1 MIKKTL
7 AIILCCCTIITVFS
21 GLGVVGA
28 EQNETIKYSAEE
40 LIKKTTDN
48 NTYDSFLINK
58 AYDSGKE
65 AFVLKAE
72 EALRNETGITWTVPC
87 KSNARYALK
96 VRYKV
101 LSDGLADSDCE
112 ILINGNLQYKELSGF
127 VLSKE
132 YYDDGEIKQD
142 IFGNEITPDQILST
156 EMVENYIFDY
166 AGVYSEPLSV
176 NLEAG
181 NNEVRFNYSMEDIG
195 ITELIFVPVNNTVT
209 YEEYLDNNSGSKKYN
224 GENILHEGEDAG
236 LKSDTVLYPTSDKS
250 SPKVSPVKTG
260 KILLNTIG
268 GNNWKKANQYIK
280 WNITVPESGLYTIS
294 IKVKQNLNV
303 GQQSRRA
310 LYING
315 EIPFKEAE
323 NIVIDYSS
331 KWQMLTAG
339 NDAENYFFY
348 LNKGKNEIKLQ
359 ATLGN
364 TAQVIRAIDNC
375 VNELNVIYRK
385 LLVVLGSEPDLSK
398 DYKLDKNLPDVIEYM
413 TEMAD
418 RLDSAATIY
427 EELNGG
433 SNAEVATLQT
443 ISRQLRKMNKDSD
456 EVPSEFSYFKTNIGS
471 LGTSQATAKQQ
482 PIEID
487 YFVLAGEE
495 SQLPQF
501 KGNFIEDFIFSF
513 KEFCCSFVI
522 DYKNIGAL
530 EEMGEN
536 TTSLKAWVSSGRDQA
551 QIMRSLISDNFT
563 PNTGYRVKLELVSA
577 ASLLPATVA
586 GIGPDVFIG
595 LGSASVID
603 YSMRNAAVNLKEFS
617 DFEEVA
623 ANFYDASFI
632 PLQYM
637 GGIYGIPMSMSFN
650 VLYYREDIL
659 EELGLSIPQTWDDV
673 VAMSSV
679 LAVNNMSFGL
689 PSGNQSF
696 LMMLRQKN
704 LNIYNQDSTVCLLD
718 TAEAIDVFQYYTNF
732 YSNYGFPVTYSL
744 MNRFRTGE
752 TPVAVDN
759 LSVYNSLEIS
769 APEIKG
775 LWNFTVVPG
784 FADENGEV
792 NHTSLVSGAATLLL
806 RNSKQHKAGWEF
818 IKWWSSADI
827 QTAYGLELESR
838 LGSSGRYTSANKQ
851 ALLNSC
857 WNKKELEV
865 LTKQLE
871 TVSAVE
877 QVPGG
882 YYLSRNL
889 DNAFRNA
896 VYYNK
901 KPMDV
906 MFDYVYKI
914 NGELSSKRSELGL
927 PTAEDKLS

>member
-7 AIILCCCTIITVFS
+7 SIILCCCGIFTIFAGVNTVCAKEEAN
-21 GLGVVGA
+21 V
-28 EQNETIKYSAEE
+28 KYSAKE
-40 LIKKTTDN
+40 LIKITADDE
-48 NTYDSFLINK
+48 TYDSFLINE
-58 AYDSGKE
+58 AYESGKE
-65 AFVLKAE
+65 II
-72 EALRNETGITWTVPC
+72 ALNIEDAKKDENSLLWKLSSKT
-87 KSNARYALK
+87 SARYALK
-96 VRYKV
+96 VKYQV
-101 LSDGLADSDCE
+101 LSEGLSDLECE
-112 ILINGNLQYKELSGF
+112 VLINGKLQYKELSGF
-127 VLSKE
+127 VLPKE
-132 YYDDGEIKQD
+132 YYDSNEAKID
-142 IFGNEITPDQILST
+142 IFGNEITPDQMLSS
-156 EMVENYIFDY
+156 EIVENYIFDY
-166 AGVYSEPLSV
+166 TGVYSEPLSV
-176 NLEAG
+176 NLEKG
-181 NNEVRFNYSMEDIG
+181 INEVRFNYSKDDIK
-195 ITELIFVPVNNTVT
+195 ILELILVPTLDLVT
-209 YEEYLDNNSGSKKYN
+209 YKEYFSANSSAKEYK
-224 GENILHEGEDAG
+224 GENLLYEGEKAS

-250 SPKVSPVKTG
+250 SSKVSPVKTG
-260 KILLNTIG
+260 TILLNTIG

-280 WNITVPESGLYTIS
+280 WNVTVPESGLYTIS
-294 IKVKQNLNV
+294 IKAKQNLNV
-303 GQQSRRA
+303 GQQARRA

-315 EIPFKEAE
+315 EIPFKEVG
-323 NIVIDYSS
+323 NIVFDYSS
-331 KWQMLTAG
+331 KWQMVSLG
-339 NDAENYFFY
+339 NDGENYLFY
-348 LNKGKNEIKLQ
+348 LEKGNNEIKLQ

-398 DYKLDKNLPDVIEYM
+398 DYKLDKNLPEVIEYM

-418 RLDSAATIY
+418 RLDSAAKTY

-443 ISRQLRKMNKDSD
+443 LSRQLRKMNKDSD

-487 YFVLAGEE
+487 YFVFAGDEPN
-495 SQLPQF
+495 LPEF
-501 KGNFIEDFIFSF
+501 KGNFIEDFIFGF

-530 EEMGEN
+530 EEASEKA
-536 TTSLKAWVSSGRDQA
+536 SSIKAWVANGRDQA
-551 QIMRSLISDNFT
+551 QIMRSLISDDFT
-563 PNTGYRVKLELVSA
+563 PKTGNKVKLELVNA

-603 YSMRNAAVNLKEFS
+603 YSMRNAAYNLKEFS

-623 ANFYDASFI
+623 DNFYDASFI
-632 PLQYM
+632 PLEYM
-637 GGIYGIPMSMSFN
+637 GGIYGIPMSMAFN

-659 EELGLSIPQTWDDV
+659 EELGLSIPETWDDV

-696 LMMLRQKN
+696 LMMLRQKG
-704 LNIYNQDSTVCLLD
+704 LDIYNEDNTVCMLD
-718 TAEAIDVFQYYTNF
+718 TAEAIDVFQYFTNF

-752 TPVAVDN
+752 TPIAVDA
-759 LSVYNSLEIS
+759 LGVYNSLEIS

-784 FADENGEV
+784 FANENGEI
-792 NHTSLVSGAATLLL
+792 NHTSIVSGTATLLL
-806 RNSKQHKAGWEF
+806 KSSKQHEAGWEF
-818 IKWWSSADI
+818 IKWFSSADI
-827 QTAYGLELESR
+827 QTKYGLELESR
-838 LGSSGRYTSANKQ
+838 LGSSGRYTPANKE
-851 ALLNSC
+851 ALSNSC
-857 WNKKELEV
+857 WSKKELEV

-871 TVSAVE
+871 SVSAVE

-927 PTAEDKLS
+927 PTAEDKIS

>member
-7 AIILCCCTIITVFS
+7 AIILCYCVVFTFFMGVNTVS
-21 GLGVVGA
+21 GK
-28 EQNETIKYSAEE
+28 ETVSVKYSADE
-40 LIKKTTDN
+40 LIKKTTDDD
-48 NTYDSFLINK
+48 TYDSFLINK
-58 AYDSGKE
+58 AYESGTE
-65 AFVLKAE
+65 TVVLKE
-72 EALRNETGITWTVPC
+72 EDAIKDENGALWFVTCDN
-87 KSNARYALK
+87 SARYGLK
-96 VRYKV
+96 VKYQV
-101 LSDGLADSDCE
+101 LSEGLSDSDCE
-112 ILINGNLQYKELSGF
+112 VLINGQIEYKELSGF
-127 VLSKE
+127 VLPKE
-132 YYDDGEIKQD
+132 YYDGDGVKVD
-142 IFGNEITPDQILST
+142 IFGNQITPDQILSS
-156 EMVENYIFDY
+156 EPIENYIFDY
-166 AGVYSEPLSV
+166 TGVYSEPLSV

-181 NNEVRFNYSMEDIG
+181 NNEIRFNFSNEDIK
-195 ITELIFVPVNNTVT
+195 ILELILVPVNSTVN
-209 YEEYLDNNSGSKKYN
+209 YKEYCSANSSAKEYK
-224 GENILHEGEDAG
+224 GENVLHEGEKAT

-250 SPKVSPVKTG
+250 SPKVSPVQTG

-280 WNITVPESGLYTIS
+280 WDVTVPKSGLYTIS
-294 IKVKQNLNV
+294 IKVKQNLLV
-303 GQQSRRA
+303 GQQARRA

-315 EIPFKEAE
+315 EIPFKEAG

-331 KWQMLTAG
+331 KWQMLTVG
-339 NDAENYFFY
+339 NETEDYLFY
-348 LNKGKNEIKLQ
+348 LNEGENEIKLS
-359 ATLGN
+359 ATLGD

-398 DYKLDKNLPDVIEYM
+398 DYKLDKNLPEVIEYM

-418 RLDSAATIY
+418 RLDSAAMIY

-443 ISRQLRKMNKDSD
+443 LSRQLRKMNKDSD

-487 YFVLAGEE
+487 YFVLAGENPT
-495 SQLPQF
+495 LPEF
-501 KGNFIEDFIFSF
+501 KGNFIEDFVFSF
-513 KEFCCSFVI
+513 KEFCYSFVI

-530 EEMGEN
+530 EETEEK
-536 TTSLKAWVSSGRDQA
+536 TTSVKAWVASGRDQA
-551 QIMRSLISDNFT
+551 QIMRSLISDDFT
-563 PNTGYRVKLELVSA
+563 PKTGHRVKLELVNA

-595 LGSASVID
+595 LDSASVID
-603 YSMRNAAVNLKEFS
+603 YSMRNAAYNLKEFP

-623 ANFYDASFI
+623 DDFYDASFI
-632 PLQYM
+632 PLEYM

-659 EELGLSIPQTWDDV
+659 EELGIEIPKTWDDV

-696 LMMLRQKN
+696 LMMLRQKG
-704 LNIYNQDSTVCLLD
+704 LPIYSNDSTVCLLD
-718 TAEAIDVFQYYTNF
+718 NAEAIDVFKYYTNF

-752 TPVAVDN
+752 TPIAVDA
-759 LSVYNSLEIS
+759 LGVYNSLEIS

-806 RNSKQHKAGWEF
+806 KNAKEHEAGWEF
-818 IKWWSSADI
+818 IKWWSSADV
-827 QTAYGLELESR
+827 QTTYGVELESR
-838 LGSSGRYTSANKQ
+838 LGSSGRYTSANKE

-857 WNKKELEV
+857 WNKKELEI